1 MSNKQTISNENIQT
15 NDKIDDYYDTMY
27 KQYIKQQ
34 HTITK
39 KLEKIDG
46 ENIHIPV
53 FHEYEMLSRFNY
65 NVQQLKK
72 IAKHYKLKLSGNKPQ
87 LVTRIYSFLFLS
99 NLTVKIQ
106 KITRGMLVRKYFKLH
121 GPGFLTRSLCTNTSD
136 FLTMEPLDDLS
147 FEQFFSFKDEDNFIY
162 GFDLQSIYNLIYK
175 TKGPIKNPYNRHII
189 PVSVVETFRSLLRL
203 SKILKIDVLTNIKED
218 DISIKKA
225 IELRTVSLFQNI
237 DLLGNYSNP
246 KWFLD
251 LNREQLVKIMIELL
265 DIWAYRAH
273 LSISTKRAICPPHG
287 NPFPPGQTMNGL
299 RFVENIDDIRQTVL
313 ITLEKLVNSG
323 VDRDSQCLGA
333 YYVLGALTLV
343 NVDAASSLPWLY
355 QALN

>member
-1 MSNKQTISNENIQT
+1 MSNKENTT
-15 NDKIDDYYDTMY
+15 NDHANTSERLVDYYDIIAN
-27 KQYIKQQ
+27 KYIKSP
-34 HTITK
+34 ITMK
-39 KLEKIDG
+39 KLEKIDT
-46 ENIHIPV
+46 ENIHIPS
-53 FHEYEMLSRFNY
+53 FYEYELLSRYNY
-65 NVQQLKK
+65 NVQQLKQ
-72 IAKHYKLKLSGNKPQ
+72 IAKHYKLKISGNKSQ

-99 NLTVKIQ
+99 NIAVKIQ

-121 GPGFLTRSLCTNTSD
+121 GPGFLNRSLCTNTSD
-136 FLTMEPLDDLS
+136 FLTMEPLNELS
-147 FEQFFSFKDEDNFIY
+147 FEQFFSFKDDDNFIY

-175 TKGPIKNPYNRHII
+175 TKGSVKNPYNRHVI
-189 PVSVVETFRSLLRL
+189 PVSVIETFRALLRL
-203 SKILKIDVLTNIKED
+203 SKILNIDILTNIKDEEV
-218 DISIKKA
+218 SIKKA
-225 IELRTVSLFQNI
+225 IELRTVALFQNI

-251 LNREQLVKIMIELL
+251 LNREQLIKIMIELL

-273 LSISTKRAICPPHG
+273 LSNPTKRSICPPNG
-287 NPFPPGQTMNGL
+287 NPFPSGQTMNGL
-299 RFVENIDDIRQTVL
+299 RIMENIDEIRKIVL
-313 ITLEKLVNSG
+313 ATLEKLVNSG